1 MQPYPEILRQ
11 SYLNE
16 KGISE
21 NGVGES
27 EAPIRRVRWYHLIL
41 PQALG
46 QGLPAVLLLGLT
58 LVWAASGRLQS
69 GTLQLQAWVSGFT
82 GLNLLLDF
90 SNLLIL
96 GMALWIIS
104 RLTDPKLPARFR
116 PLSGANTVIGVA
128 AGLGAVIVSS
138 LVEYLSDRYLHTNLA
153 QDSTTTMVLPHRIDQ
168 LALGVLTVAILAPLA
183 EEVYFRG
190 LVLGWMRRHWG
201 MAWAIGL
208 SSLVFGA
215 MHLKWLTPGGTT
227 GMVAT
232 AELVAMGV
240 LLALV
245 AVRTGSLWTSIITH
259 AVNNLLAALAA
270 VFLAQ

>member
-1 MQPYPEILRQ
+1 MIL
-11 SYLNE
+11 LT
-16 KGISE
+16 G
-21 NGVGES
+21 
-27 EAPIRRVRWYHLIL
+27 
-41 PQALG
+41 
-46 QGLPAVLLLGLT
+46 LLLIAGMTGLFENFAGQIQ
-58 LVWAASGRLQS
+58 VWLFD
-69 GTLQLQAWVSGFT
+69 FT

-104 RLTDPKLPARFR
+104 RVNDPMLPARFA
-116 PLSGANTVIGVA
+116 PLSRKNALIGVA
-128 AGLGAVIVSS
+128 AGIGAVIVSS
-138 LVEYLSDRYLHTNLA
+138 AIEYLSDHYLHTNLA
-153 QDSTTTMVLPHRIDQ
+153 QDSNTTMVLPHRVDQ
-168 LALGVLTVAILAPLA
+168 LALGILTVAILAPLT

-190 LVLGWMRRHWG
+190 IVLGWMRRHWG
-201 MAWAIGL
+201 MAWAVAL
-208 SSLVFGA
+208 SSLVFGV
-215 MHLKWLTPGGTT
+215 MHLKWLTPGGTG

-259 AVNNLLAALAA
+259 AVNNFCAALAA

>member
-1 MQPYPEILRQ
+1 M
-11 SYLNE
+11 
-16 KGISE
+16 
-21 NGVGES
+21 S
-27 EAPIRRVRWYHLIL
+27 EAGASESGTPVRRLRWYHLVT
-41 PQALG
+41 PQAVGLG
-46 QGLPAVLLLGLT
+46 VPMLLLIGMM
-58 LVWAASGRLQS
+58 LVWAVSGRLGQVT
-69 GTLQLQAWVSGFT
+69 GQVQVWLTGFT

-104 RLTDPKLPARFR
+104 RVTDPTLPARFA
-116 PLSGANTVIGVA
+116 PLSRKNALIGVA

-138 LVEYLSDRYLHTNLA
+138 AIEYLSDRYLHTNLA
-153 QDSTTTMVLPHRIDQ
+153 QDSNTTMVLPHRVDQ
-168 LALGVLTVAILAPLA
+168 LALGILTVAILAPLT

-190 LVLGWMRRHWG
+190 IVLGWMRRHWG
-201 MAWAIGL
+201 MAWAVAL
-208 SSLVFGA
+208 SSLVFGV
-215 MHLKWLTPGGTT
+215 MHLKWLTPGGTG

-245 AVRTGSLWTSIITH
+245 AVRTGSLWASVITH
-259 AVNNLLAALAA
+259 AVNNFCAALAA

>member
-1 MQPYPEILRQ
+1 MIL
-11 SYLNE
+11 LT
-16 KGISE
+16 G
-21 NGVGES
+21 
-27 EAPIRRVRWYHLIL
+27 
-41 PQALG
+41 
-46 QGLPAVLLLGLT
+46 LLLIAGMTGLFENFAGQIQ
-58 LVWAASGRLQS
+58 VWLFD
-69 GTLQLQAWVSGFT
+69 FT

-104 RLTDPKLPARFR
+104 RVNDPMLPARFA
-116 PLSGANTVIGVA
+116 PLSRKNALIGVA
-128 AGLGAVIVSS
+128 AGIGAVIVSS
-138 LVEYLSDRYLHTNLA
+138 AIEYLSDHYLHTNLA
-153 QDSTTTMVLPHRIDQ
+153 QDSNTTMVLPHRVDQ
-168 LALGVLTVAILAPLA
+168 LALGILTVAILAPLT

-190 LVLGWMRRHWG
+190 IVLGWMRRHWG
-201 MAWAIGL
+201 MVWAIGL
-208 SSLVFGA
+208 SSLVFGV
-215 MHLKWLTPGGTT
+215 MHLKWLTPGGTG

-259 AVNNLLAALAA
+259 AVNNFCAALAA

>member
-1 MQPYPEILRQ
+1 MQPHPEILRQ
-11 SYLNE
+11 SDLNE
-16 KGISE
+16 KGMGE
-21 NGVGES
+21 NGVSES
-27 EAPIRRVRWYHLIL
+27 GTPIRRVRWYHLIL

-46 QGLPAVLLLGLT
+46 QGVPAVLLLGLT
-58 LVWAASGRLQS
+58 LVWAASGQLRS

-104 RLTDPKLPARFR
+104 RVTDPMLPARFR
-116 PLSGANTVIGVA
+116 PLSRSNALMGVA

-138 LVEYLSDRYLHTNLA
+138 VVEYLSDRYLHTNLA
-153 QDSTTTMVLPHRIDQ
+153 QDSSTTMVLPHRIDQ
-168 LALGVLTVAILAPLA
+168 LALGVLTVAVLAPLT

-190 LVLGWMRRHWG
+190 LVLGWIRRHWG

-208 SSLVFGA
+208 SSLAFGV
-215 MHLKWLTPGGTT
+215 MHLKWLTPGGPT

-232 AELVAMGV
+232 AELVAMGM

-245 AVRTGSLWTSIITH
+245 AVRTGSLWTSVITH

>member
-1 MQPYPEILRQ
+1 MQPHPEILRQ
-11 SYLNE
+11 PDLNE
-16 KGISE
+16 KGMGE
-21 NGVGES
+21 NGVNES
-27 EAPIRRVRWYHLIL
+27 GAPIRRVRWYHLIL

-46 QGLPAVLLLGLT
+46 QGVPAVLLLGLT
-58 LVWAASGRLQS
+58 LVWAASGQLRS

-104 RLTDPKLPARFR
+104 RVTDPMLPARFR
-116 PLSGANTVIGVA
+116 PLSRSNALMGVA

-138 LVEYLSDRYLHTNLA
+138 VLEYLSDRYLHTNLA
-153 QDSTTTMVLPHRIDQ
+153 RDSSTTMVLPHRIDQ
-168 LALGVLTVAILAPLA
+168 LALGVLTVAVLAPLT

-190 LVLGWMRRHWG
+190 LVLGWIRRHWG

-208 SSLVFGA
+208 SSLAFGV
-215 MHLKWLTPGGTT
+215 MHLKWLTPGGAT

-232 AELVAMGV
+232 GELVAMGA

-245 AVRTGSLWTSIITH
+245 AVRTGSLWTSVITH